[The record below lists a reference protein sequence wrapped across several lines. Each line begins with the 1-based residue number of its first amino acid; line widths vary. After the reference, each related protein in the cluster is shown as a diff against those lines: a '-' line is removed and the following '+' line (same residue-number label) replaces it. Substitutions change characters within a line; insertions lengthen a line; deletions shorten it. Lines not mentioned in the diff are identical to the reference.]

1 MRKSLRSAVVG
12 ALALA
17 AVVGPS
23 RALAAEPAPEPV
35 AVTATATA
43 TPTLAH
49 AAGVKAAAALPAA
62 ALAPAQAQASGTEKG
77 FFKSGKGVAVLTLL
91 VAAAGYTVYSA
102 DNDRVKSPIRN

>member
-23 RALAAEPAPEPV
+23 RALAAEPAPVPDPV
-35 AVTATATA
+35 AATA

-49 AAGVKAAAALPAA
+49 AAGLKAAAALPAA
-62 ALAPAQAQASGTEKG
+62 ALAPAQSQASGSEKS
-77 FFKSGKGVAVLTLL
+77 FFKSGKGLAVLTLL

>member
-35 AVTATATA
+35 AVTATA

>member
-23 RALAAEPAPEPV
+23 RALAAEPAPE
-35 AVTATATA
+35 AIAATAA
-43 TPTLAH
+43 PTLAH
-49 AAGVKAAAALPAA
+49 AAGLKAAAALPAA
-62 ALAPAQAQASGTEKG
+62 ALAPAQVPGSGSEKS